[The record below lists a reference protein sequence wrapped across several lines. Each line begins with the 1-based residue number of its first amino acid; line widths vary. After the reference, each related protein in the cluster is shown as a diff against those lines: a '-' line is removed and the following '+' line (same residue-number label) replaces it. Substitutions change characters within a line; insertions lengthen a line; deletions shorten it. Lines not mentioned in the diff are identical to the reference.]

1 MAVVVRRLES
11 SAVGVFFDC
20 AAEVT
25 LDGRTE
31 RLTFRRYGDHP
42 RLADRLDSFDP
53 FAVALLVPAMIRGEP
68 LVIEGAIDDWLL
80 GALQGPVQ
88 ALLRSIAPTWRRV
101 TIEADP
107 RPAPPTTDW
116 SQGAAAVMSGGID
129 SLHLARHRL
138 LGPATPEMLRVR
150 LLVHHHVG
158 AHGED
163 DAVFAEQCDHARRI
177 ADRLKLPLVGAR
189 CALRKA
195 YRGMK
200 FMHSVTMRNVAASLT
215 LDHLFSV
222 FHYASTETLAARPA
236 FDRSNGLSTI
246 DPTLLP
252 LFNTTRAVWLPF
264 GGDATRLRK
273 SAEVIHDDRL
283 CDSVLVCVRG
293 FRRDRRN
300 LNCSQCYKCTRFLLH
315 AEADG
320 RLDAVGATFDLDA
333 YRRGR
338 SYAILRS
345 FRSALGPA
353 RNPNDIDLVQYLHAR
368 RFAFPPWAR
377 PAAALVRALHG
388 LRHSLDS

>member
-116 SQGAAAVMSGGID
+116 SQGAAAAMSGGID

-264 GGDATRLRK
+264 GGDATRLRRP
-273 SAEVIHDDRL
+273 SASIAHRSTRRPAGSAWTSPPCPPGRRQEAPGASLVAETASTAASARRL
-283 CDSVLVCVRG
+283 SG
-293 FRRDRRN
+293 G
-300 LNCSQCYKCTRFLLH
+300 SMETLLQKP
-315 AEADG
+315 A
-320 RLDAVGATFDLDA
+320 
-333 YRRGR
+333 RGR
-338 SYAILRS
+338 HTVLPCPFFEGACPHVSQSQHLWPS
-345 FRSALGPA
+345 
-353 RNPNDIDLVQYLHAR
+353 
-368 RFAFPPWAR
+368 
-377 PAAALVRALHG
+377 LVRPPE
-388 LRHSLDS
+388 

>member
-1 MAVVVRRLES
+1 MAVVVRSLES
-11 SAVGVFFDC
+11 TTDGSWFDC
-20 AAEVT
+20 SAAVT
-25 LDGRTE
+25 LEGRTE

-42 RLADRLDSFDP
+42 RLADRHDTFDP
-53 FAVALLVPAMIRGEP
+53 FAVALLVPAMIRGVP
-68 LVIEGAIDDWLL
+68 LVIEGAVDDWLL

-88 ALLRSIAPTWRRV
+88 ALLRSIAPTWRGV
-101 TIEADP
+101 TIEADS
-107 RPAPPTTDW
+107 RPASPTTDW
-116 SQGAAAVMSGGID
+116 SQGAAAAMSGGVD
-129 SLHLARHRL
+129 SMHLARHRL
-138 LGPATPEMLRVR
+138 LDPATPETLRVR

-163 DAVFAEQCDHARRI
+163 DAVFAEQYGHARRI
-177 ADRLKLPLVGAR
+177 ADRLGLPIVGTR
-189 CALRKA
+189 SSLRAA

-200 FMHSVTMRNVAASLT
+200 FIHSVTMRNVAASLA
-215 LDHLFSV
+215 LDHLFAA

-246 DPTLLP
+246 DPALLP

-283 CDSVLVCVRG
+283 CDHVLVCIRG

-300 LNCSQCYKCTRFLLH
+300 LNCGQCYKCSRFLLH

-320 RLDAVGATFDLDA
+320 RLDAIGTTFDLDA

-338 SYAILRS
+338 SYAI
-345 FRSALGPA
+345 FRSLRWALGPD
-353 RNPNDIDLVQYLHAR
+353 RNENDIDLLQYLHAR
-368 RFAFPPWAR
+368 QFPFPPWAR
-377 PAAALVRALHG
+377 PAVALVRALHG
-388 LRHSLDS
+388 RRHSLDR